1 MKRKNIQRCCSFL
14 AILLLGAFLTA
25 CGSSGDSD
33 GGGNGTL
40 SVALTDSA
48 AEDYQAV
55 YVTVDRVEVHRSS
68 QENAT
73 SGWSTVAEPG
83 TTYNLL
89 DLVNGLFA
97 QLGEGPLDSGS
108 YGQLRLVLG
117 ITADNSLNIFSN
129 PHPYANYVI
138 DEDGNTHKLKVPS
151 GTQSGLKVINGFI
164 INADQTTDLL
174 LDFDVTRSVVIA
186 GSSGQYLLKPV
197 IKMLKETSYSNV
209 YGTVSEA
216 NSNPLVPVPAAF
228 VSAQTTAA
236 TAAPED
242 QVVIEAGTLSTDSGD
257 YSLFLAPGTYN
268 LVAAANG
275 CQPVC
280 SLVTLPHAGSSATV
294 DLAMQPVATAS
305 GSISGVV
312 NISTPLTDPYQHVT
326 IAVRQNLSCGGTTT
340 IVTVKTLQV
349 ANGGAYQVELPAGSY
364 QLVASTPDRTTYTVP
379 VTVFSGTDSGDTDFA
394 F

>member
-1 MKRKNIQRCCSFL
+1 MKLKTIQRGCSFL
-14 AILLLGAFLTA
+14 AILLLSALLTA
-25 CGSSGDSD
+25 CGSNGGSD
-33 GGGNGTL
+33 GGGSGTL

-55 YVTVDRVEVHRSS
+55 YITVDRVQVHRSS
-68 QENAT
+68 QDNAT
-73 SGWSTVAEPG
+73 SGWVTVAEPG

-117 ITADNSLNIFSN
+117 NTADTSLNIFDQT
-129 PHPYANYVI
+129 HPYANYII
-138 DEDGNTHKLKVPS
+138 DMDGNAHKLKVPS
-151 GTQSGLKVINGFI
+151 GTQSGLKVINGFT
-164 INADQTTDLL
+164 INTDQTTDLL
-174 LDFDVTRSVVIA
+174 LDFDVTRSVVVA
-186 GSSGQYLLKPV
+186 GTSGQYLLKPV
-197 IKMLKETSYSNV
+197 IKILKETSYSNV

-228 VSAQTTAA
+228 VSAQTIAA
-236 TAAPED
+236 TAAPEN

-257 YSLFLAPGTYN
+257 YALFLAPGTYD

-275 CQPVC
+275 YQPVCQPV
-280 SLVTLPHAGSSATV
+280 TLPQAGSTATV
-294 DLAMQPVATAS
+294 DLALQPVATAT

-312 NISTPLTDPYQHVT
+312 NIANPLTDADQHVT
-326 IAVRQNLSCGGTTT
+326 IAVRQSLNCGGTVT

-349 ANGGAYQVELPAGSY
+349 ANGGAYQVDLPAGSY
-364 QLVASTPDRTTYTVP
+364 QLVASTPNRTTLTVA
-379 VTVFSGTDSGDTDFA
+379 VTVLSGADSGDTDFA